1 MLRSLVG
8 SEMCIRDSINAEY
21 GGSNPAMS
29 AASFKTILDRE
40 LKVYQDAQK
49 EMGTLQTQ
57 RQQLTEQISENAMVQ
72 AELKLLEDDAEV
84 FKLVGPVL
92 VPQDQAEANA
102 NVEKRISYMKT
113 EMEKCDKRME
123 EKNKEMEE
131 LQEKI
136 AGLQQKLQEA
146 MRK

>member
-1 MLRSLVG
+1 
-8 SEMCIRDSINAEY
+8 MCIRDRY
-21 GGSNPAMS
+21 QRRVRGSNPAMS